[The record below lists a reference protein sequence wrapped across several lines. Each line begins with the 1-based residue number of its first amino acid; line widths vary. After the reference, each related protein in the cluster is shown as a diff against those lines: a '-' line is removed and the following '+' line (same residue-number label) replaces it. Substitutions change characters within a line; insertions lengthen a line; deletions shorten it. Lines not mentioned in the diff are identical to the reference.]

1 MRFEIIQNKVFPVKK
16 VREPYRDK
24 TDLITIFGKVC
35 EVIDSRQIASFLVT
49 TDEGVISTVLDFKY
63 DFTSVMP
70 ELLDLL
76 IFFDRKEEKEFVLYM
91 YEIDLKIAFLFD
103 NENTTDS
110 RIVIRK
116 SNGQLIK
123 EYWCKT
129 DDIHKSVQE
138 TLEAFEK
145 ILNCFFP
152 VAYKLFKE
160 ENYLLI

>member
-1 MRFEIIQNKVFPVKK
+1 M
-16 VREPYRDK
+16 DK
-24 TDLITIFGKVC
+24 
-35 EVIDSRQIASFLVT
+35 
-49 TDEGVISTVLDFKY
+49 
-63 DFTSVMP
+63 
-70 ELLDLL
+70 
-76 IFFDRKEEKEFVLYM
+76 KEEKEFVLYM
-91 YEIDLKIAFLFD
+91 YELDLKIAFYID
-103 NENTTDS
+103 NEDTTDS
-110 RIVIRK
+110 KIVIRK

-152 VAYKLFKE
+152 VAYKLFNE